1 MLDLGSIFL
10 KKHKKEA
17 NFQTINL
24 LKITRTKQTIDIETL
39 LVKWLEQEIAA
50 AIKWFRENKIAVNPI
65 KCSNTL
71 KQFNFK

>member
-50 AIKWFRENKIAVNPI
+50 AIKWFRENKIAVNPT